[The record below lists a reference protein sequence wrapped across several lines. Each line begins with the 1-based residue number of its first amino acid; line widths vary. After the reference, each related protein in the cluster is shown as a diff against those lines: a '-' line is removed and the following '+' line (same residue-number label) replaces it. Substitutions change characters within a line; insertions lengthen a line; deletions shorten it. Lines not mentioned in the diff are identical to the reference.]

1 MSKLQ
6 EKLQASTVIFDG
18 AMGTELYRRN
28 FFVNAS
34 YEQLCLTAPD
44 VVREI
49 HCKYFE
55 AGADVLTTNTYNANV
70 RSLAR
75 FGIADQCEAINKAA
89 VRLAREAAQDKA
101 LVAASVGPISQAE
114 SPDDKAEKKDLLIS
128 QISALS
134 EADFILFE
142 TISAPGDV
150 EAALVAMDAFPG
162 REYVLSFAIEAA
174 EEADAAKLMDK
185 FISMVTSHKGNSPVA
200 LGLNCGNGPEQMLK
214 NLELFRTKT
223 DLPIVVQPNA
233 GGPREVEGR
242 HLYMGSAEYFTTY
255 ARRYTQ
261 LGAAAVGGCC
271 GIGPEHITELARSLK
286 PLLRAERG
294 NLPEVEIKQ
303 ELCQPEIPL
312 AERSGVGAKLAA
324 GEWLKLVEITPP
336 KGFDLTKT
344 IAGAKKC
351 KENGIDAVNLPD
363 GPRASA
369 RIAALAAAI
378 AIQQNAGIEAI
389 LHCCCRDRSLLGLQS
404 LLLGCAGSGV
414 NSLLFITGDPPK
426 LGDYPFSSG
435 VFDVD
440 SIGLVKMQKLLNSG
454 VDIGGQPI
462 SQPTSAVIGV
472 GADPNAIDFEREY
485 RRTCEKVEAGAE
497 FIITQPVFAVDS
509 LFKFLDRIGHL
520 HIPVIAGVWPL
531 TSLKNAQFMQKEVPG
546 VVVPDEV
553 MKRMAASDD
562 RDTQRAEGIAIAR
575 ESIAA
580 IRSRVQGVQVSA
592 PFGNVDAALK
602 VILD

>member
-1 MSKLQ
+1 MSSLS
-6 EKLQASTVIFDG
+6 EKLTSSIVIFDG

-34 YEQLCLTAPD
+34 YEQLCLTSPD
-44 VVREI
+44 TVLEI
-49 HCKYFE
+49 HRKYFE
-55 AGADVLTTNTYNANV
+55 AGADVLTTNTYNANS
-70 RSLAR
+70 RNLAR
-75 FGIADQCEAINKAA
+75 FGIAEQCADINRAA
-89 VRLAREAAQDKA
+89 VRLARQAAQDKA
-101 LVAASVGPISQAE
+101 LVAGSVGPVGN
-114 SPDDKAEKKDLLIS
+114 PDSGEDKASKEELLIA
-128 QISALS
+128 QIGALG

-142 TISAPGDV
+142 TISSFED
-150 EAALVAMDAFPG
+150 AAASLAAMKHFPG
-162 REYVLSFAIEAA
+162 REYVLSFAIESTD
-174 EEADAAKLMDK
+174 EDEIAKAMDK
-185 FISMVTSHKGNSPVA
+185 FIFLVTSHREHGPVA
-200 LGLNCGNGPEQMLK
+200 LGLNCGSGPEQMLR
-214 NLELFRTKT
+214 NLELFRNKT
-223 DLPIVVQPNA
+223 DLPIIVQPNA
-233 GGPREVEGR
+233 GAPREVEGR

-294 NLPEVEIKQ
+294 KLPEVEVKA
-303 ELCQPEIPL
+303 ELLQPELPL

-336 KGFDLTKT
+336 KGFDLAKT

-351 KENGIDAVNLPD
+351 RENGIDAVNLPD

-369 RIAALAAAI
+369 RIAALVAAV
-378 AIQQNAGIEAI
+378 AIQREAGIEAI

-440 SIGLVKMQKLLNSG
+440 SIGLVKLQKLLNQG
-454 VDIGGQPI
+454 VDVGGQSI
-462 SQPTSAVIGV
+462 GMPTRAVIGV

-485 RRTCEKVEAGAE
+485 RRTCEKAEAGAE

-546 VVVPDEV
+546 VVVPDAV

-562 RDTQRAEGIAIAR
+562 RDAQRAEGIAIAR

-580 IRSRVQGVQVSA
+580 IRERVQGVQVSA

-602 VILD
+602 VISD

>member
-1 MSKLQ
+1 MSKLLK
-6 EKLQASTVIFDG
+6 KLTASTVIFDG

-34 YEQLCLTAPD
+34 YEQLCLTSPD
-44 VVREI
+44 TVREI
-49 HCKYFE
+49 HSKYFE
-55 AGADVLTTNTYNANV
+55 AGADVLTTNTYNANP

-75 FGIADQCEAINKAA
+75 FGIADQCEAINRAGVK
-89 VRLAREAAQDKA
+89 LAKEVASDKA
-101 LVAASVGPISQAE
+101 LVAGSVGPVSAAD
-114 SPDDKAEKKDLLIS
+114 SADDNVEKIDLLRI
-128 QISALS
+128 QIAALE

-142 TISAPGDV
+142 TLSDPEDV
-150 EAALVAMDAFPG
+150 QTALAVMNEFPG
-162 REYVLSFAIEAA
+162 REYVLSFAVENPDAN
-174 EEADAAKLMDK
+174 EAAKLMDK
-185 FISMVTSHKGNSPVA
+185 FVFLVTAQKGNKPVA
-200 LGLNCGNGPEQMLK
+200 LGLNCGSGPEQMLK

-223 DLPIVVQPNA
+223 DLPIIVQPNA
-233 GGPREVEGR
+233 GAPREVEGR

-294 NLPEVEIKQ
+294 NLPEVEVK
-303 ELCQPEIPL
+303 EEHLQPEIPL
-312 AERSGVGAKLAA
+312 AERSHVGAKLAA

-336 KGFDLTKT
+336 KGYDLAKT

-369 RIAALAAAI
+369 RIAALVAAI
-378 AIQQNAGIEAI
+378 AIQQEAKIDAI

-440 SIGLVKMQKLLNSG
+440 SIGLVKMQKLLNCG

-462 SQPTSAVIGV
+462 SAPTRAVIGV

-497 FIITQPVFAVDS
+497 FIITQPVFSVDS
-509 LFKFLDRIGHL
+509 LFRFLDRIEHL
-520 HIPVIAGVWPL
+520 HTPVVAGVWPL

-546 VVVPDEV
+546 VVVPDDV
-553 MKRMAASDD
+553 MKRMAASED
-562 RDTQRAEGIAIAR
+562 RDIQRAEGIAIAR

-580 IRSRVQGVQVSA
+580 IRERVQGVQVSA

-602 VILD
+602 VIL